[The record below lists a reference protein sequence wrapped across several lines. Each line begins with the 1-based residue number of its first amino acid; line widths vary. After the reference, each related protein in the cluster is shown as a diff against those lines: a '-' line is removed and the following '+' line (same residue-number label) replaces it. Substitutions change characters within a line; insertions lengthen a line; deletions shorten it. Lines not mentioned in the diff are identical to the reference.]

1 MKRFGLDAPRKQD
14 KIQYATPVDVK
25 VNDAPVYFI
34 GPASRENPM
43 SQIRTKLMGQV
54 SFNDPKIKWNR
65 ITLQFVGKAGLC
77 MDVPSST
84 LPTVPKEGGSGL
96 GDDDAGD
103 TMTRLETTV
112 KLCEVEKELIYIA
125 GEKTIEFGLHL
136 PHHLPPSIKTQYG
149 FVEYHLVAI
158 FSAGSFFKKYRIQ
171 RTVTLCRHYLPSAS
185 ALIPSV
191 EYNGVREWFEW
202 SAEVPK
208 AMAIE
213 TGEVVLAL
221 RWSVEKERVEVDR
234 IELALHELETYRFNT
249 KNGLHSLKPIITK
262 FPSTVYHPPNFSNNS
277 ETHFIRT
284 PLVAKVRT
292 HHFDPFLE
300 ITHKLRMSIHFADTT
315 THAKPLLLEFPIII
329 TDYPKDASC
338 LFSSPTTSSSN
349 NSSSSSSTT
358 TSNILN
364 NTVSL
369 DQRQQQQR
377 QALMTSVVLP
387 AGGDDAVAVDL
398 DLPEYTPQ
406 YYEHELTTTTADV

>member
-1 MKRFGLDAPRKQD
+1 MSEYEIWMMGSKFTKKPIFFPFPFRSSFTSHHILLAMKRFGLDAPRRQD
-14 KIQYATPVDVK
+14 KQQHVTPVDVQ

-43 SQIRTKLMGQV
+43 SQIRTKLMGHV

-77 MDVPSST
+77 MDVPTST
-84 LPTVPKEGGSGL
+84 LPTPPKESGSGL
-96 GDDDAGD
+96 GDDDNGILRD

-125 GEKTIEFGLHL
+125 GEQTIDFGLHL
-136 PHHLPPSIKTQYG
+136 PHHLPPSIRTDHG

-221 RWSVEKERVEVDR
+221 RWSVEKEQVEVDR
-234 IELALHELETYRFNT
+234 VDLALHELETYR
-249 KNGLHSLKPIITK
+249 
-262 FPSTVYHPPNFSNNS
+262 
-277 ETHFIRT
+277 
-284 PLVAKVRT
+284 
-292 HHFDPFLE
+292 
-300 ITHKLRMSIHFADTT
+300 
-315 THAKPLLLEFPIII
+315 
-329 TDYPKDASC
+329 
-338 LFSSPTTSSSN
+338 
-349 NSSSSSSTT
+349 
-358 TSNILN
+358 
-364 NTVSL
+364 
-369 DQRQQQQR
+369 
-377 QALMTSVVLP
+377 
-387 AGGDDAVAVDL
+387 
-398 DLPEYTPQ
+398 
-406 YYEHELTTTTADV
+406 

>member
-1 MKRFGLDAPRKQD
+1 MKRFGLVDTPRKQE
-14 KIQYATPVDVK
+14 KHLPPVDVK
-25 VNDAPVYFI
+25 VNDAPVFFI

-43 SQIRTKLMGQV
+43 SQIRTKLMGHV
-54 SFNDPKIKWNR
+54 SFHDPKIKWNR
-65 ITLQFVGKAGLC
+65 ITLQFVGKAGLH
-77 MDVPSST
+77 MDVPTST
-84 LPTVPKEGGSGL
+84 LPPKEFGSGL
-96 GDDDAGD
+96 GEEAIVSNNA
-103 TMTRLETTV
+103 MTRLETTV
-112 KLCEVEKELIYIA
+112 KLCEVEKELIFIS

-136 PHHLPPSIKTQYG
+136 PHHLPPSIKTDHA

-185 ALIPSV
+185 ALIPSI

-234 IELALHELETYRFNT
+234 IELSLHELENYRFNT
-249 KNGLHSLKPIITK
+249 KTGLHNLKPIITK
-262 FPSTVYHPPNFSNNS
+262 FPVSVYHPPSFSNSS

-284 PLVAKVRT
+284 PLMSQVRT

-300 ITHKLRMSIHFADTT
+300 ITHRLRMVIHFADQT
-315 THAKPLLLEFPIII
+315 THAKPLTLEFPIII
-329 TDYPKDASC
+329 TDYPKDGSC
-338 LFSSPTTSSSN
+338 PTNISPTSSTPITTNAN
-349 NSSSSSSTT
+349 NTPISSTSSTT
-358 TSNILN
+358 TMMN
-364 NTVSL
+364 N
-369 DQRQQQQR
+369 
-377 QALMTSVVLP
+377 VVLP
-387 AGGDDAVAVDL
+387 TGGDDAVAVDL

-406 YYEHELTTTTADV
+406 YYEHELTLQ